1 MRASAKRT
9 LWLTAAAAAM
19 AAGCVVDNPAP
30 GLDGGSDSGTD
41 TDTDSDADTD
51 ADTDADA
58 GGDAGTY
65 LACDENGDICNFDA
79 DGDPIGVAEDCPDE
93 HSVCVETDGGAP
105 ECQCVEHFD
114 MATACAGCETG
125 FGGAACAVCEIGY
138 GGAACDECVEPY
150 VFADGA
156 CLYGAM
162 CGADGLW
169 LDGGDL
175 PGATRPDEDFSTGG
189 TPFQGTTIDLVT
201 GLEWQR
207 CPAGVIADGTSCS
220 SGFPTGVSYAD
231 AVAHCMMP
239 YAEYSDWRLP
249 EAGEL
254 LSILNYSDIQPHV
267 NPSHFGLL
275 DAAVWSSTEVPGAES
290 QHFAVGFAAVGMFT
304 LDDET
309 AYAICVRD
317 ADPPA
322 TYPRRHAIGAADA
335 STVIDLWA
343 QREWRRCIYGQT
355 WEGGACTGE
364 PLLYNPSDSPD
375 SGLDEPCGDGYAG
388 HDDWRVPDASEMA
401 SLLAWCDE
409 DRSYFTEA
417 FAVPLAADAES
428 DVYWTSMEETVTR
441 YAFDFSSRSPV
452 VPWEPEPLPVLCV
465 RDPD

>member
-1 MRASAKRT
+1 
-9 LWLTAAAAAM
+9 
-19 AAGCVVDNPAP
+19 
-30 GLDGGSDSGTD
+30 
-41 TDTDSDADTD
+41 
-51 ADTDADA
+51 
-58 GGDAGTY
+58 
-65 LACDENGDICNFDA
+65 
-79 DGDPIGVAEDCPDE
+79 
-93 HSVCVETDGGAP
+93 
-105 ECQCVEHFD
+105 
-114 MATACAGCETG
+114 
-125 FGGAACAVCEIGY
+125 
-138 GGAACDECVEPY
+138 
-150 VFADGA
+150 
-156 CLYGAM
+156 
-162 CGADGLW
+162 
-169 LDGGDL
+169 
-175 PGATRPDEDFSTGG
+175 
-189 TPFQGTTIDLVT
+189 
-201 GLEWQR
+201 
-207 CPAGVIADGTSCS
+207 VIADGTSCS